1 MHMKVGF
8 YQFRPMFGKIA
19 ANTKKIINALD
30 QVDADLI
37 VLPELA
43 LSGYYFKDA
52 KEALSLAEDPNCSMH
67 IDSIINLCKKNSFY
81 IVIGFAE
88 KDKDKCFNSSAL
100 IGPRGIIHIYRKLHL
115 FNEEKFSMFP
125 GDIPLKVNEV
135 NGVKLG
141 MMICFDWAFPEVTR
155 TLAMNK
161 AEIICHPSNL
171 VLNFCQQTMLARCL
185 ENRVFAI
192 TANRFG
198 ADNRPQ
204 GILRFTG
211 KSQITSPTGEIIFRA
226 TSQREACYIAKIEPT
241 ESHNKFITK
250 NNDLFVDRRPDF
262 YKY

>member
-1 MHMKVGF
+1 M
-8 YQFRPMFGKIA
+8 Q
-19 ANTKKIINALD
+19 
-30 QVDADLI
+30 
-37 VLPELA
+37 
-43 LSGYYFKDA
+43 
-52 KEALSLAEDPNCSMH
+52 
-67 IDSIINLCKKNSFY
+67 KNNFH

-88 KDKDKCFNSSAL
+88 KDRDKCFNSSAL
-100 IGPRGIIHIYRKLHL
+100 IGPQGIIHIYRKLHL
-115 FNEEKFSMFP
+115 FNEEKFSMSP

-155 TLAMNK
+155 TLAMND

-198 ADNRPQ
+198 ADDRPQ

-211 KSQITSPTGEIIFRA
+211 KSQIVSPNGEIIFRA
-226 TSQREACYIAKIEPT
+226 TSQREACYITDIEPT
-241 ESHNKFITK
+241 ESRNKFITK
-250 NNDLFVDRRPDF
+250 NNNLFSDRRPDF
-262 YKY
+262 YKH